1 MPETAVN
8 SRLQSSQRLLYPIP
22 LCVHLMIVFP
32 TVASYPTLHPD
43 DCVPFPESDMCR
55 ALVHPNMLQRQEVF
69 SWYQL
74 LMPCSPE
81 PRPKCSAILHRT
93 AYGTN
98 RNDRSNL
105 K

>member
-43 DCVPFPESDMCR
+43 DCVPFPENDMCR
-55 ALVHPNMLQRQEVF
+55 GLVHSNMLQRQEVF
-69 SWYQL
+69 SWCQL
-74 LMPCSPE
+74 LMQS
-81 PRPKCSAILHRT
+81 
-93 AYGTN
+93 GTPPQVLCDISQN
-98 RNDRSNL
+98 RLWNKSE
-105 K
+105 